1 MVIFLSP
8 THQKLWDALAESGS
22 AKTAETSTGLNT
34 KAVERGLAKLVAV
47 GLLAKEGDNYSR
59 VDALDAP
66 FTVGEYA
73 D

>member
-8 THQKLWDALAESGS
+8 THQKLWDALSEDAL
-22 AKTAETSTGLNT
+22 AKAVETSTGLNE
-34 KAVERGLAKLVAV
+34 KAVTRGLAKLVAL
-47 GLLAKEGDNYSR
+47 GLLAKAGDTYSR

-73 D
+73 E